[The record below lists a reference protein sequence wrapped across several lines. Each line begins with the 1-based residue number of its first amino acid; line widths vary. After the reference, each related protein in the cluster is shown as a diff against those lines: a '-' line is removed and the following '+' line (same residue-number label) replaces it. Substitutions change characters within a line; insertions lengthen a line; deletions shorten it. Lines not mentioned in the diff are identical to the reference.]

1 MTATTVSNR
10 TWRAGLT
17 LGGAAVA
24 TIAFVLWRLLETW
37 HVGTGAAHSVTV
49 LGVRVSYP
57 AANLGAIVVLLL
69 AAGGLVVLA
78 VAGGAVAREL
88 AAGRR
93 LRRLLAARVCGALP
107 GGELVLAE
115 PRPWAFCTGLVRP
128 RVYVTS
134 GALGAL
140 DADAVVV
147 VLAHERHHARRYDP
161 LRLATARVLSR
172 ALFFVPGLDGV
183 LRRAGLLSELGADE
197 SAVAFD
203 PVASRPAL
211 ARAILGFGGGV
222 EPERVDRLLGV
233 PVLGAG
239 FPLLLS
245 AVALGTIALLAAV
258 ALLAGRV
265 ASASATL
272 ALPVISRQP
281 CVLVLAGVPALA
293 GLVAL
298 AWARGASETRQ

>member
-17 LGGAAVA
+17 LGGGAVA

-37 HVGTGAAHSVTV
+37 HLGAAAHSVTL
-49 LGVRVSYP
+49 LGLRVSYP
-57 AANLGAIVVLLL
+57 AANVGAIVVLLL
-69 AAGGLVVLA
+69 AAGGLIVLA
-78 VAGGAVAREL
+78 LAGGALAREL

-93 LRRLLAARVCGALP
+93 LRRLLADRVCDVLP
-107 GGELVLAE
+107 GGEQVLAE
-115 PRPWAFCTGLVRP
+115 PKPWAFCTGLVHP

-134 GALGAL
+134 GAVDAL
-140 DADAVVV
+140 DADALAV

-161 LRLATARVLSR
+161 LRLATARVLAR

-197 SAVAFD
+197 SAVACD
-203 PVASRPAL
+203 PVAGRPAL

-222 EPERVDRLLGV
+222 EPERVDRLLGL
-233 PVLGAG
+233 PVDGVG

-245 AVALGTIALLAAV
+245 LVALAAVALFAAV

-265 ASASATL
+265 ASGSATL
-272 ALPVISRQP
+272 ALPVLSRQP